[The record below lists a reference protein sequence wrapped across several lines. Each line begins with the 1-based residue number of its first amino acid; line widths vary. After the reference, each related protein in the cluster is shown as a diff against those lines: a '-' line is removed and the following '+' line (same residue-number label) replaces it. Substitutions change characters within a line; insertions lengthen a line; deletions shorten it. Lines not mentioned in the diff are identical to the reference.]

1 MKFREFMKL
10 QETGTSTGDIAG
22 FSRIC
27 IPMIRRQWATHMT
40 DWFGKRKGYKQPQVE
55 EGKINET
62 GWLQGQAPT
71 KMGYAKTIGTAA
83 LRAGVGMIP
92 FVGAFAEA
100 GEAALKI
107 FQMRQAGKD
116 VTQMIAQMMNAK
128 DQAPGMPANM
138 FDIDDN
144 LAAAISDPSK
154 LEIAKEISAKL
165 DGWIKQA
172 QSGQMPQEDANK
184 VAVQY
189 IQQRLQKAMAARP
202 AQQPAQGGQ
211 QPQPGQPAPPGAQP
225 GQQPAPQAGQQPA
238 QMMRKRMW
246 KY

>member
-1 MKFREFMKL
+1 MRFREFL
-10 QETGTSTGDIAG
+10 NIQEAGTSTGDIAG

-27 IPMIRRQWATHMT
+27 IPMVRRQWATHMT
-40 DWFGKRKGYKQPQVE
+40 DWKGKRKGYKQPQVQE
-55 EGKINET
+55 ADINEM
-62 GWLQGQAPT
+62 GWLQNQAPNN
-71 KMGYAKTIGTAA
+71 MGYAKTIGTAA
-83 LRAGVGMIP
+83 LRAGVSMIP
-92 FVGAFAEA
+92 FVGAFAEV

-144 LAAAISDPSK
+144 LATAISDPSK
-154 LEIAKEISAKL
+154 LEIAKEIMRKL
-165 DGWIKQA
+165 DGWIQQA
-172 QSGQMPQEDANK
+172 KTGQMPQEDANQI
-184 VAVQY
+184 AVQY

-202 AQQPAQGGQ
+202 VQQPAQPQGQ
-211 QPQPGQPAPPGAQP
+211 QPQPAQGPGV
-225 GQQPAPQAGQQPA
+225 QPA
-238 QMMRKRMW
+238 QPPVQTMRKGMW